1 MSKVIDYLGGLAFVE
16 GLTTMAEYL
25 ELQLKNFPF
34 FPYKTYYE
42 MYVHLL
48 PLLTLGLLYLEQR
61 IEPFLQF
68 GIPEIL
74 GYIIFFG
81 LMLFE

>member
-1 MSKVIDYLGGLAFVE
+1 
-16 GLTTMAEYL
+16 
-25 ELQLKNFPF
+25 
-34 FPYKTYYE
+34 

-68 GIPEIL
+68 GIPEVL